1 MSNEIFEIQRELLD
15 IKKLLKEIHQGG
27 EDDLYDYEEQA
38 DLGFFETKFS
48 NEKLKTENIFEEVDV
63 EEIQKIVT
71 KALVGESM
79 ANKEPEQTA
88 EITIELE
95 QHIFMA
101 LAIEA
106 HKRNMKFN
114 DLVIHI
120 LTESLDKNLSE
131 EEQTT

>member
-27 EDDLYDYEEQA
+27 EDDLYDYEEHA

-48 NEKLKTENIFEEVDV
+48 NEKLKSENIFEEVDV

-79 ANKEPEQTA
+79 ANKEPEQTV

-114 DLVIHI
+114 DLVIQI